1 MGLKKIYPLIKLS
14 MEKINYDY
22 MKDVKDLINS
32 VNLRKKGKKYTFEEH
47 LKAFINIF
55 KITFNNIFHKRI
67 IKRI

>member
-1 MGLKKIYPLIKLS
+1 

-22 MKDVKDLINS
+22 MKDIKDLINS

-67 IKRI
+67 IK